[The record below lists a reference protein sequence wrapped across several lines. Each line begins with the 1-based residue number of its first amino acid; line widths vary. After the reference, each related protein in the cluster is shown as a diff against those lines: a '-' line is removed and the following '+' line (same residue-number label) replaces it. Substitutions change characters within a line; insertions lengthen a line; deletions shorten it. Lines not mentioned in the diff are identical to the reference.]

1 MHTLLLPILRSLSD
15 GQFHS
20 GTALA
25 QRHQVSRATVC
36 NIIAGAADLGIT
48 VHKVRGR
55 GYQLASRPDWL
66 DADTI
71 CATIPAT
78 TLLYRLDVVDSIAS
92 TNATLLHATDD
103 APHRHCLVAEQQTA
117 GRGRRGRVWQSVL
130 GGSLTCS
137 IRWRFNQGIATL
149 AGLSLA
155 VGVAL
160 IRSLQQLGCEGVQLK
175 WPNDVLWQQRKLAG
189 ILIEVQ
195 GDMNGPSIA
204 IIGIG
209 INMQL
214 PAATRDQI
222 DQAVT
227 DIQEIL
233 GKPLSRNLLLATLL
247 TQLAD
252 VMDEFEQNGLHNLRK
267 DWQDAHAY
275 ADQHVQIHMSNGQI
289 IQGIA
294 AGLAENGALLLHT
307 DDDKQISVHSGEVQ
321 SARKLTS

>member
-1 MHTLLLPILRSLSD
+1 LPILRSLSD

-20 GTALA
+20 GTKLAL
-25 QRHQVSRATVC
+25 QHQISRASVC

-66 DADTI
+66 DAEAIHTNM
-71 CATIPAT
+71 PAT
-78 TLLYRLDVVDSIAS
+78 TAPYQLEIVDSIAS
-92 TNATLLHATDD
+92 TNATLLHATND

-117 GRGRRGRVWQSVL
+117 GRGRRGKVWQSVL

-160 IRSLQQLGCEGVQLK
+160 IRSLQQLGCEGIQLK
-175 WPNDVLWQQRKLAG
+175 WPNDLLWQQRKLAG

-195 GDMNGPSIA
+195 GDMNGPSTA

-209 INMQL
+209 INMKL
-214 PAATRDQI
+214 PATARNQI

-233 GKPLSRNLLLATLL
+233 GHPLSRNVLLGTLL
-247 TQLAD
+247 IQLAD
-252 VMDEFEQNGLHNLRK
+252 VMDDFERNGLHNLQK
-267 DWQDAHAY
+267 AWQTAHAY
-275 ADQHVQIHMSNGQI
+275 ADQPVQIHMSNGQI

-294 AGLAENGALLLHT
+294 VGLAENGALLLRT
-307 DDDKQISVHSGEVQ
+307 DDDKQISVHSGEVH
-321 SARKLTS
+321 SARKLTP

>member
-20 GTALA
+20 GTTLA
-25 QRHQVSRATVC
+25 QQHQVSRATVC

-66 DADTI
+66 NADTI
-71 CATIPAT
+71 RSTIPT
-78 TLLYRLDVVDSIAS
+78 TTSPYRLDVVDSIAS

-117 GRGRRGRVWQSVL
+117 GRGRRGRVWQSIL

-214 PAATRDQI
+214 PAAARDQI

-233 GKPLSRNLLLATLL
+233 GTPLSRNALLATLL

-252 VMDEFEQNGLHNLRK
+252 VMDEFERNGLHNLRK
-267 DWQDAHAY
+267 TWQAAHAY
-275 ADQHVQIHMSNGQI
+275 ADQPIKIHMSNGQI

-294 AGLAENGALLLHT
+294 VGLAENGALLLHT
-307 DDDKQISVHSGEVQ
+307 DDDKQISVHSGEVH
-321 SARKLTS
+321 SARRLVP

>member
-1 MHTLLLPILRSLSD
+1 LPILRSLSD

-25 QRHQVSRATVC
+25 QQHQISRASVC

-71 CATIPAT
+71 RANIPAT
-78 TLLYRLDVVDSIAS
+78 IAPYRLDIVDSIAS

-160 IRSLQQLGCEGVQLK
+160 IRSLQQLGCQGVQLK

-195 GDMNGPSIA
+195 GDMNGPSMA

-214 PAATRDQI
+214 PATTRDQI

-233 GKPLSRNLLLATLL
+233 GSPLSRNLLLATLL
-247 TQLAD
+247 TQLNE
-252 VMDEFEQNGLHNLRK
+252 VMDEFERNGLHNLRN
-267 DWQDAHAY
+267 DWQAAHAY
-275 ADQHVQIHMSNGQI
+275 ADQPVQIHMSNGQV

-294 AGLAENGALLLHT
+294 VGLAENGALILHT

-321 SARKLTS
+321 SARKLTP